1 MPVQVIGL
9 AGSPR
14 RGGNTETLLDQALA
28 GAASRGAATEKIIIS
43 HLRLGPC
50 RGCERCFETGRC
62 VIRDDYQQLYDRL
75 LAVEG
80 VIVAAPIY
88 FTGVNAQT
96 KVVIDRCQCLW
107 ARRYVLRMP
116 LPPTS
121 SGLPRWG
128 GFVSAA
134 GDARTDFSCAVGTV
148 RAFFATLHAKYAGD
162 VFATAADER
171 GGVRARPELLAQAFQ
186 LGVHLIERIGGSDD
200 G

>member
-1 MPVQVIGL
+1 MPIRVIGL

-14 RGGNTETLLDQALA
+14 RGGNTETLLDQVLA
-28 GAASRGAATEKIIIS
+28 GVASRGAVTEKIVIS
-43 HLRLGPC
+43 YLHLGPC

-62 VIRDDYQQLYDRL
+62 VIQDDYQQLYDRL

-88 FTGVNAQT
+88 FTGINAQT
-96 KVVIDRCQCLW
+96 KAMIDRCQCLW
-107 ARRYVLRMP
+107 ARRYVLRAP
-116 LPPTS
+116 LPPTP

-134 GDARTDFSCAVGTV
+134 GDARTDFACAVGTV
-148 RAFFATLHAKYAGD
+148 RAFFATLRAKYAGD
-162 VFATAADER
+162 VFATAVDEQ
-171 GGVRARPELLAQAFQ
+171 GAVQGRPDLLVQAFQ
-186 LGVHLIERIGGSDD
+186 LGVHLIEKIGGSDD

>member
-28 GAASRGAATEKIIIS
+28 GAASVGAATEKIVIS
-43 HLRLGPC
+43 RLRLSPC

-62 VIRDDYQQLYDRL
+62 VIQDDYQQLYDRL
-75 LAVEG
+75 LAAEG

-88 FTGVNAQT
+88 FVGVNAQT
-96 KVVIDRCQCLW
+96 KAMIDRCQCLW
-107 ARRYVLRMP
+107 ARRYVLRAP
-116 LPPTS
+116 LPPTP

-134 GDARTDFSCAVGTV
+134 GDARTDFACAVETV
-148 RAFFATLHAKYAGD
+148 RAFFATLRARYAGD
-162 VFATAADER
+162 VFARAVDER
-171 GGVRARPELLAQAFQ
+171 GEVQRRPELLAQAFK
-186 LGVHLIERIGGSDD
+186 LGVDLIKKIGGLDD
-200 G
+200 R